1 MVAAEIT
8 LRKDTSS
15 SSFMMNSQQQGSIY
29 DDKAIAEY
37 GYEDAAPD
45 VRGRGLASGRPSYHR
60 TSSMPRPMPRRSS
73 LKQGD
78 GSSRG
83 RRRASIQMGEE
94 VTFYLPGHDE
104 PVRRR
109 SSIKFSES
117 VKVRNVESL
126 KSLTDCTKESLWFQ
140 GEEYAR
146 MRRNS
151 WDLVSRVERGQ
162 SGIGTKKFC
171 VRGLERLLD
180 RETVL
185 HTREKAWNT
194 VFAEQDLQRSRG
206 NYDDGFVAHAYRCST
221 MDSARAAACRGKEDE
236 QAILSYV
243 RGMKGYCR
251 RLSC

>member
-1 MVAAEIT
+1 MVAPETT
-8 LRKDTSS
+8 LRKVASTSS
-15 SSFMMNSQQQGSIY
+15 FVMNSQEGSTY
-29 DDKAIAEY
+29 DDNTIAGY

-45 VRGRGLASGRPSYHR
+45 IRGRQLTSGRTYHR
-60 TSSMPRPMPRRSS
+60 TSSLPGPMPRRSS

-78 GSSRG
+78 GSMGR

-94 VTFYLPGHDE
+94 VTVYLPGKDT

-109 SSIKFSES
+109 SSIKFSDA

-126 KSLTDCTKESLWFQ
+126 KSLTDSVKDLWFQ

-162 SGIGTKKFC
+162 TGIGTKKFC

-185 HTREKAWNT
+185 HNREKAWKT
-194 VFAEQDLQRSRG
+194 VFVEQDLQRSRG
-206 NYDDGFVAHAYRCST
+206 NFDDGYVARAYRCST
-221 MDSARAAACRGKEDE
+221 KECAQAAASRGKQDE
-236 QAILSYV
+236 KAIHSYV
-243 RGMKGYCR
+243 RGVEGYCR